1 MTASSLSRLRNMC
14 SSLRIYSQPFQ
25 LARVF
30 DQLEILKHGEGVPG
44 GAQAVARLGG
54 TVRVEDLSYQ
64 GDAQFSLVPAEKAD
78 PDRGLIS
85 IFSPLGAALLGAKV
99 GDIVHADLLGREYR
113 FLLVD
118 ILYNEG
124 TVSGVN
130 GEGLTS

>member
-1 MTASSLSRLRNMC
+1 MTASSLSRLCNMC

-30 DQLEILKHGEGVPG
+30 DQLEMQQNEGLPG
-44 GAQAVARLGG
+44 VARAMARLGG

-64 GDAQFSLVPAEKAD
+64 GQAQFSLVPAEKAD

-85 IFSPLGAALLGAKV
+85 IFSPLGAALLGAEV
-99 GDIVHADLLGREYR
+99 GDIVRAELLGREYR

-118 ILYNEG
+118 ILSDDE
-124 TVSGVN
+124 VVAGVN
-130 GEGLTS
+130 GEGLTP